1 MSEEL
6 LQRGLDKNPE
16 KIGKW
21 DFYSIGATTI
31 KALKE
36 YGILHNIDYGASER
50 KKVDALIVS
59 HKNVIAVIEYK
70 KPSEF
75 KTKAQKEKAIEQEIE
90 VAQKLKAKV
99 FIATDTKESV
109 WVNTLTGNKIKD
121 ENGNE
126 IKILFDH
133 KDEKVAELIKKICD
147 SINVKND
154 SIKPK
159 QLINPTDLA
168 KKIWQIV
175 WSISGATP
183 ENCLYTFV
191 ELFIFKYLSDLRV
204 LRGRRNFYSLLK
216 DIDKNKYEELL
227 EDYARTIRPNI
238 KKELFP
244 QGSDG
249 TTIINGTVFVNNDDE
264 AIEGRSTAF
273 KKILKEFKAY
283 GKLDNIHPDF
293 KSQIFES
300 FLKESISKKN
310 WGQFFTPLKVVRSI
324 IEMAKDEIKEGVKI
338 CDPAC
343 GVGKFLLEAI
353 KPKIKEFYKIEK
365 IIEKKEKKTVIQ
377 KSVELYGY
385 DIGFDKDEQKTII
398 LAKANMLIY
407 FSDLIKENPELTKNF
422 SNLFN
427 ESFTLKT
434 NSILG
439 TLSEPIE
446 NEYDLILTNPPYG
459 LSGSSNI
466 KEEII
471 RKGLAND
478 YKTNAMG
485 KEGLFMEWIVRA
497 LKPTKK
503 AFVVIPDGILNRQND
518 KNLRQFILDEC
529 YIDGLISLPEKTFFT
544 TPKKT
549 YILAIT
555 KKTNKQDIQ
564 KEPVF
569 TYLVSEI
576 GESRDIYRFD
586 IEQNDLENAVVLF
599 NQFKGAKNHFK
610 TDELRCKIQPVEK
623 FDSNL
628 HWSVDRWWTKEEQI
642 KLGILE
648 ENKTIPFE
656 EFPSLLEDVANNILA
671 FKEEIE
677 TIDIGIKTANNSNS
691 KTVKIEDIFDFQ
703 RGRVI
708 SKEYI
713 QKNEGDYPVYSSNTL
728 EAGLFGKINSYD
740 FDCKGIT
747 WTTDGI
753 YAGTTFYKEGKF
765 SITNV
770 CGLMTLKKKY
780 ELRIYLPYIQ
790 KILNFKKIATGTD
803 NKKVM
808 TNVILK
814 SGIKIL
820 IPIDKNGEFDLQVQK
835 EIAEKYKQ
843 VENIKTS
850 IVTELD
856 KIDKMEVSFL

>member
-216 DIDKNKYEELL
+216 DIKNKYEELL

-273 KKILKEFKAY
+273 KKILKKE
-283 GKLDNIHPDF
+283 NIIFTPIS

-300 FLKESISKKN
+300 FLKESISKKKLGTRLLN
-310 WGQFFTPLKVVRSI
+310 HSKYYRNGKRRDKRRSQNLF
-324 IEMAKDEIKEGVKI
+324 
-338 CDPAC
+338 

-353 KPKIKEFYKIEK
+353 KPKIKECYKIA
-365 IIEKKEKKTVIQ
+365 IIQLVQ
-377 KSVELYGY
+377 KSVEL
-385 DIGFDKDEQKTII
+385 
-398 LAKANMLIY
+398 
-407 FSDLIKENPELTKNF
+407 
-422 SNLFN
+422 
-427 ESFTLKT
+427 
-434 NSILG
+434 
-439 TLSEPIE
+439 
-446 NEYDLILTNPPYG
+446 
-459 LSGSSNI
+459 
-466 KEEII
+466 
-471 RKGLAND
+471 
-478 YKTNAMG
+478 
-485 KEGLFMEWIVRA
+485 
-497 LKPTKK
+497 
-503 AFVVIPDGILNRQND
+503 
-518 KNLRQFILDEC
+518 
-529 YIDGLISLPEKTFFT
+529 
-544 TPKKT
+544 
-549 YILAIT
+549 
-555 KKTNKQDIQ
+555 
-564 KEPVF
+564 
-569 TYLVSEI
+569 
-576 GESRDIYRFD
+576 
-586 IEQNDLENAVVLF
+586 
-599 NQFKGAKNHFK
+599 H
-610 TDELRCKIQPVEK
+610 
-623 FDSNL
+623 
-628 HWSVDRWWTKEEQI
+628 
-642 KLGILE
+642 
-648 ENKTIPFE
+648 
-656 EFPSLLEDVANNILA
+656 
-671 FKEEIE
+671 
-677 TIDIGIKTANNSNS
+677 
-691 KTVKIEDIFDFQ
+691 
-703 RGRVI
+703 
-708 SKEYI
+708 
-713 QKNEGDYPVYSSNTL
+713 
-728 EAGLFGKINSYD
+728 
-740 FDCKGIT
+740 
-747 WTTDGI
+747 
-753 YAGTTFYKEGKF
+753 
-765 SITNV
+765 
-770 CGLMTLKKKY
+770 
-780 ELRIYLPYIQ
+780 
-790 KILNFKKIATGTD
+790 
-803 NKKVM
+803 
-808 TNVILK
+808 
-814 SGIKIL
+814 
-820 IPIDKNGEFDLQVQK
+820 
-835 EIAEKYKQ
+835 
-843 VENIKTS
+843 
-850 IVTELD
+850 
-856 KIDKMEVSFL
+856 